1 MLEEASNRIADVAS
15 AIADGRAVDWDAVE
29 SSSSDETER
38 AVVRRLRAIADIG
51 RAHAGVVL
59 SESFSLLTSLSAA
72 VDSTAPSEPGTTW
85 GSLRIVERI
94 GRGRFGDVYRAW
106 DPNLER
112 EVALKLLRHRDDDP
126 NGSAQE
132 VVEEGRLMARVR
144 HPNVVTI
151 FGAQRLEGRTGLWME
166 YIPGRTLEAELK
178 ERGPFSAA
186 EVAQVGVALCRA
198 LTAVHAAG
206 LVHRDVKAQNVLR
219 DARTGHVLLG
229 DFGTGRELDD
239 GDATPG
245 IAGTPAYLAP
255 EIFRR
260 ESATPQSDLY
270 SLGALLFHLATGS
283 FPVSGRSLRELRE
296 AHSEGR
302 RTPIQ
307 TVCPA
312 LPTPLAAA
320 IEKALDP
327 DPAVRFAD
335 AASMETALAA
345 AIAPPSK
352 SKWIIA
358 GGIIAVVGVVLAFA
372 VGQDGQAPS
381 GGGGA
386 GSAAAGADSPL
397 IRSLGDRAVWTGREV
412 DMFGRVSPDGRL
424 ISYVDWLSLDDL
436 AVHDIATNTNR
447 LLTHKTSYPDMNS
460 GWAGSSVFSPDSK
473 QLAYAWHDDHESGVR
488 ILSPSS
494 TGTATK
500 PRQLIRFDRKDVRF
514 AGPLDWSPD
523 GRLIALGLAR
533 TDGSGQII
541 VASVSDGSFRRLKS
555 LDWNGPVHIFFSPD
569 SKYIAYELLAS
580 DSTDQHDLHVLAID
594 GSGETVVAAH
604 PADEWV
610 IGWTP
615 DGSRLLFSSD
625 RTGSNGLWA
634 VPMANG
640 RPAGPA
646 ELVRPDIG
654 LSAYSLGRTS
664 SGSVVVYK
672 HVSSRDIRLQG
683 IDLAAGKLVGPLVAF
698 TRGFVPGAQDP
709 NWSPDGKSLAYQAC
723 RPLSSCVVV
732 RNVDTGEVR
741 RLSIRAVNYGR
752 DPRWSPDG
760 SSLLMGSRD
769 SKGRDGIFRYDLK
782 TDVVTPLTYGPPN
795 WSSPRWSADGSKIYF
810 DSHAVSNPRIIERDL
825 RSGTERDV
833 FVGASRNFEVSP
845 DGTKL
850 AVKTSLDSATKTS
863 RLLLVPVNGGPPREL
878 MRFNEQE
885 SLPQIHTFAW
895 SPDSRSVLTA
905 RRSGASVALWLV
917 PTGDG
922 QPRRLDIDVDGWAL
936 ADREGFP
943 SNGDDSGFA
952 LSPDGTRIAY
962 LVGRSTVEVWALENV
977 LPRFPAR

>member
-1 MLEEASNRIADVAS
+1 MLEEVSNRLTDVAS
-15 AIADGRAVDWDAVE
+15 AIVDGRAVDWDAVE

-38 AVVRRLRAIADIG
+38 AVVRRLRAIADIS
-51 RAHAGVVL
+51 RAHAGVAL
-59 SESFSLLTSLSAA
+59 SDSFRLLTSLSAG
-72 VDSTAPSEPGTTW
+72 VESTAPEPGMTW

-112 EVALKLLRHRDDDP
+112 EVALKLLRHRDDDAD
-126 NGSAQE
+126 GSAQE

-198 LTAVHAAG
+198 LAAVHAAG

-219 DARTGHVLLG
+219 DPRGGHVLLG

-270 SLGALLFHLATGS
+270 SLGALLFHLATGR

-296 AHSEGR
+296 AHAEGR

-307 TVCPA
+307 TLCPS
-312 LPTPLAAA
+312 LPTPLADA

-327 DPAVRFAD
+327 DPACRFAD
-335 AASMETALAA
+335 AAAMETALAA

-352 SKWIIA
+352 SKWLIA
-358 GGIIAVVGVVLAFA
+358 AGIVAVVGVALAFA
-372 VGQDGQAPS
+372 VGRDGQAPS

-386 GSAAAGADSPL
+386 GGAASGAGGPLNSA
-397 IRSLGDRAVWTGREV
+397 LGDRAIWTGREV

-424 ISYVDWLSLDDL
+424 IGYVDWERYDDL
-436 AVHDIATNTNR
+436 AVHDIAANTNR
-447 LLTHKTSYPDMNS
+447 LITHKTSYPDMNS
-460 GWAGSSVFSPDSK
+460 GWAGYSVFSPDSK
-473 QLAYAWHDDHESGVR
+473 QLAYEWADDHEIGVR
-488 ILSPSS
+488 ILSPSP
-494 TGTATK
+494 TTAATK
-500 PRQLIRFDRKDVRF
+500 PRQLIKFDRKDVRF
-514 AGPLDWSPD
+514 AGPIDWSSD
-523 GRLIALGLAR
+523 GRLIALSLSR
-533 TDGSGQII
+533 NDGSGQII
-541 VASVSDGSFRRLKS
+541 VVSVSDGSFRPLKS
-555 LDWNGPVHIFFSPD
+555 IDWNGPMHIFFSRD
-569 SKYIAYELLAS
+569 SKYIAYDLSVSES
-580 DSTDQHDLHVLAID
+580 NDQHDLYVLSID
-594 GSGETVVAAH
+594 GSQETVVAAH
-604 PADEWV
+604 PANEWV

-615 DGSRLLFSSD
+615 DGSHLLFSSD

-640 RPAGPA
+640 KPAGQA
-646 ELVRPDIG
+646 ELLRPDIG
-654 LSAYSLGRTS
+654 PQGYSLGLTS
-664 SGSVVVYK
+664 SGAAVVLKAVT
-672 HVSSRDIRLQG
+672 SRDLRVQG
-683 IDLAAGKLVGPLVAF
+683 IDLSAGTLVGPPVAF
-698 TRGFVPGAQDP
+698 TQGFIPGTTDP
-709 NWSPDGKSLAYQAC
+709 NWSADGKSVAYQAC
-723 RPLSSCVVV
+723 RGLSSCVVI

-741 RLSIRAVNYGR
+741 RFGNRVLNYGR

-760 SSLLMGSRD
+760 SSLLVGSRD
-769 SKGRDGIFRYDLK
+769 SKGRDGIFRYEIN
-782 TDVVTPLTYGPPN
+782 TDVLTLITYRPAT

-810 DSHAVSNPRIIERDL
+810 DSHDHNPRIVERDL
-825 RSGTERDV
+825 GSGTERDV
-833 FVGASRNFEVSP
+833 FVGAIRNFEVSP
-845 DGTKL
+845 DGTQL
-850 AVKTSLDSATKTS
+850 AVKTPRDSATKTA

-885 SLPQIHTFAW
+885 YLAQTHTFAW

-922 QPRRLDIDVDGWAL
+922 QPRRLDIDVHEWAL
-936 ADREGFP
+936 ADLETFP
-943 SNGDDSGFA
+943 SDDSGFA
-952 LSPDGTRIAY
+952 LSRDGARIAY
-962 LVGRSTVEVWALENV
+962 LVGRKSVQVWALENV
-977 LPRFPAR
+977 LPHSPSQ